1 MGEVSRGE
9 GVVVI
14 AATRRTVAGLY
25 KRLRGRVGELYA
37 IGDCLA
43 PRTVEQATYER
54 HKVGLGT

>member
-1 MGEVSRGE
+1 MV
-9 GVVVI
+9 VVVI
-14 AATRRTVAGLY
+14 AATRRMVAGLY

-43 PRTVEQATYER
+43 PRTVEQATYEG